1 MNVSVLIVLVVLIAV
16 ALIAR
21 RRGARMIAV
30 GSACAAVLPAMTLWQ
45 TSNPFLLAGL
55 LLVLVGA
62 GWQRYGRTAATVTR
76 WGAALRRKSGVAS
89 GLDIYRNQGSTAMRR
104 RAGTLRPSLKVE
116 SRRARLRQLARLRVT
131 DVAVRLC
138 RVGATTVWAAVE
150 EVVIV
155 FGGPRKGKTQWWAG
169 QVVDAPGAVI
179 VTSTR
184 TDLLDQVGPLRAGS
198 GPVYVFNP
206 VGLAGMES
214 TITFDPLT
222 GCESTVTAS
231 ERATDLLAAGTMSG
245 GAAEREFWEAQARR
259 VLTALLHAAALG
271 DDLTMRDVQRWV
283 ADPDKAKRDVTS
295 LLRKSTEPA
304 LREDATQFL
313 TTNDRTRS
321 SITSTIMP
329 ALGWLT
335 HDAAAAAATGPR
347 TGGVGF
353 DVAELLTSR
362 ATVYLLGAEE
372 TQTAPLVS
380 ALTGHIA
387 REARR
392 IAAHP
397 PGGRLD
403 PNLTLALDEAALIC
417 PVPLHQWTADMGG
430 RGVTIIAAF
439 QSRAQV
445 LDRYGESK
453 AEVILNNSAA
463 VMVFGGTRSRED
475 LTYWSTLGGERDE
488 PTLTTDMHG
497 RVASRTTRRVPVL
510 APAQIANLPAE
521 TVVTFRRGM
530 PPVIGRVQMAYRR
543 PDVRGLFFPEAFDV
557 RTRARVLTVLAWFAA
572 RVTRPVRAWLLA
584 HVGTPLARW
593 FARVWAWVAGVA
605 RGVLVALRLRR
616 PAPPA
621 VDLVKATPLRAL
633 PPWLPD
639 GDGDGDGDGDDDSDE
654 RRMP

>member
-1 MNVSVLIVLVVLIAV
+1 MNFDALLVFVLTAAV
-16 ALIAR
+16 AAIAW
-21 RRGARMIAV
+21 RRGARLVAV
-30 GSACAAVLPAMTLWQ
+30 GFGLFALLPATNFVRSTPWW
-45 TSNPFLLAGL
+45 LLAL
-55 LLVLVGA
+55 LAAPAAL
-62 GWQRYGRTAATVTR
+62 WFWHRHGRTSATVIR
-76 WGAALRRKSGVAS
+76 WSARSRRKSGVAS
-89 GLDIYRNQGSTAMRR
+89 TTDILRVASGRAMRR
-104 RAGTLRPSLKVE
+104 RAGTVRPSLAP
-116 SRRARLRQLARLRVT
+116 SGRWARWLVRGPART
-131 DVAVRLC
+131 ADVAVQLC
-138 RVGATTVWAAVE
+138 RAGLLTVWASIE
-150 EVVIV
+150 DVICI
-155 FGGPRKGKTQWWAG
+155 FGGPRTGKSQWLAG
-169 QVVDAPGAVI
+169 RILDAAGAVL

-184 TDLLDQVGPLRAGS
+184 ADLFHLTAELRRVR

-206 VGLAGMES
+206 VGLAGMDS

-222 GCESTVTAS
+222 GCTSTVTAA
-231 ERATDLLAAGTMSG
+231 ERAADLLTAGSMSG
-245 GAAEREFWEAQARR
+245 GAAEREFWESQARR

-271 DDLTMRDVQRWV
+271 DDVTMRDVQRWV
-283 ADPDKAKRDVTS
+283 AAPDAAKREVTS
-295 LLRKSTEPA
+295 LLRKSSATA
-304 LREDATQFL
+304 LQEDAHQFL

-335 HDAAAAAATGPR
+335 HDAAVAAATGPR
-347 TGGVGF
+347 TGGAGF
-353 DVAELLTSR
+353 DVAELLRSR

-392 IAAHP
+392 IAAHQE
-397 PGGRLD
+397 GGRLD

-557 RTRARVLTVLAWFAA
+557 RVRARLFAVLAWIVAHIA
-572 RVTRPVRAWLLA
+572 RPVRAWLLTQ
-584 HVGTPLARW
+584 VGAPLARG
-593 FARVWAWVAGVA
+593 WAWVARVA
-605 RGVLVALRLRR
+605 RPVLVALHLCQPAR
-616 PAPPA
+616 PS
-621 VDLVKATPLRAL
+621 VELVKASPLHVVL
-633 PPWLPD
+633 PPPL
-639 GDGDGDGDGDDDSDE
+639 DDDEPDE
-654 RRMP
+654 RWMP